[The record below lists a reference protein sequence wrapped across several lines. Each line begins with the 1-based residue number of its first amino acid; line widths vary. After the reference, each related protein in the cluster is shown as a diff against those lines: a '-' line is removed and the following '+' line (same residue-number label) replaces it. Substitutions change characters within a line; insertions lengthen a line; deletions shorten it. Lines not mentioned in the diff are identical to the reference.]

1 MARRILTETGAFCS
15 VCGNAAGGEGLRL
28 CPACGEPFEGDVP
41 GAKCRQCGRV
51 MDGRPRNCPTCGVE
65 IAEPLATSQLLEEI
79 KAFREAGRV
88 EAGRLEQVP
97 SAMPEETEAS
107 LLAELESLWKLSE
120 PFEQVMSARRKR
132 LEQMDHLI
140 AAARRRV
147 RELEDSAVPAE
158 ARERDEL
165 KKQVAEVTLERD
177 EILKIEYGIAEMERI
192 YRNIITMQQ
201 KELRTKEEALRA
213 RLEGFRKEIG
223 TRDQERQ
230 VLADRERELELREKE
245 LQARIAEWES
255 REREGPSE
263 PTLAEEAGEAGV
275 SREQWMAAQKEVQ
288 EALLKLR
295 GSDGEFVLPTASN
308 IRDLRVRVT
317 ELEEAIE
324 KIMEEKRKLEGE
336 IGDLQGAEAHVRE
349 VLKEVDDLLGKL
361 PEEEI
366 RRFARSEAFKRY
378 EKLMERLGL

>member
-1 MARRILTETGAFCS
+1 MARRILTPDGAFCS
-15 VCGNAAGGEGLRL
+15 VCGSAAGGDALRL
-28 CPACGEPFEGDVP
+28 CPACGDAFEGDVP
-41 GAKCRQCGRV
+41 GTKCHQCGRV
-51 MDGRPRNCPTCGVE
+51 VDGRPEACPTCGMP
-65 IAEPLATSQLLEEI
+65 IQEPSGAALLEEI
-79 KAFREAGRV
+79 KAFREQGRM

-120 PFEQVMSARRKR
+120 PFEQVMVARRKR

-147 RELEDSAVPAE
+147 RELEESDLPAE
-158 ARERDEL
+158 VREREEL

-177 EILKIEYGIAEMERI
+177 EILKIEYGITEMERI

-201 KELRTKEEALRA
+201 KELRAKEEALRA

-223 TRDQERQ
+223 ERDRER
-230 VLADRERELELREKE
+230 LALLEREKELAEREREL
-245 LQARIAEWES
+245 QARVAEWES
-255 REREGPSE
+255 GRQEAPQEPGAEEGPKE
-263 PTLAEEAGEAGV
+263 PAA

-295 GSDGEFVLPTASN
+295 GSEGEFVLPTASN

-317 ELEEAIE
+317 ELEEAME
-324 KIMEEKRKLEGE
+324 KITEEKQSLEGE
-336 IGDLQGAEAHVRE
+336 LGTLRGAEAHVRE

-361 PEEEI
+361 PDEEI
-366 RRFARSEAFKRY
+366 KRFARSEAFKRY
-378 EKLMERLGL
+378 EELMERLGL